1 MVNFPAFKIGLL
13 LIKQVSKPIA
23 SYVKKQAAQR
33 EGFRQVIIKFAQG
46 YHRLDV
52 RLKRRQAGIN
62 ISGDQQQVKTMQDQG
77 YNSEQQRIAAQQYQA
92 GINGQSRNQQQQ
104 QQQASSE
111 TKNRIRPLEEGRAI
125 ELAAN
130 LIGETFIFS
139 VAVMVVILETY
150 RKKVDDDKK
159 QQNLIDLERRL
170 SEMES
175 RVAVLSASSASN
187 GSK

>member
-33 EGFRQVIIKFAQG
+33 EGFRRVIIKFAQG

-62 ISGDQQQVKTMQDQG
+62 ISGDQQQVKAMQNQS
-77 YNSEQQRIAAQQYQA
+77 YNSEQQRIAEQYQA
-92 GINGQSRNQQQQ
+92 DIKGQSRNQQQQ
-104 QQQASSE
+104 QQQGSSE

-159 QQNLIDLERRL
+159 QQNLVDLERRL

-175 RVAVLSASSASN
+175 RVTVLSASSAS
-187 GSK
+187 K

>member
-33 EGFRQVIIKFAQG
+33 EGFRKVIIKFAQG

-62 ISGDQQQVKTMQDQG
+62 ISGDQQQVKAMQNQSF
-77 YNSEQQRIAAQQYQA
+77 NSEQQRIAEQFQA
-92 GINGQSRNQQQQ
+92 DIKGQSRNQQQQ
-104 QQQASSE
+104 QQTSSE

-159 QQNLIDLERRL
+159 QQNLVDLERRL

-175 RVAVLSASSASN
+175 RVAVLSASSASA
-187 GSK
+187 SK